1 MAAPGPDAFV
11 RIAAL
16 AGLTPGQMPTS
27 FARINTVL
35 DALPDQLVEALLVE
49 YLNSIYA

>member
-1 MAAPGPDAFV
+1 M
-11 RIAAL
+11 
-16 AGLTPGQMPTS
+16 TPGQMPTS

-35 DALPDQLVEALLVE
+35 DALPDQVVDMLLVE